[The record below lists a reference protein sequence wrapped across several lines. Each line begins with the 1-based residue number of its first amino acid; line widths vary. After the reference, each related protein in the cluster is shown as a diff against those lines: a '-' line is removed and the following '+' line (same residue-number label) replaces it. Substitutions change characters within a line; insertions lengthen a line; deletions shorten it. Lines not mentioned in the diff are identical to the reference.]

1 MNLKLTNFSTIIIVN
16 KNQEQTQAIRVKTKH
31 LKRIKHY
38 AVSIVCLVVALV
50 GVIIYLN
57 SKDNKREQEKQQLL
71 TQIAQLRSKAP
82 AMAVAP
88 APATTNTKSSATTYI
103 QSIQGKL
110 QKINDYL
117 RKRGLKGFST
127 QSVGGNGN
135 AEESKLTDDEKYS
148 LYDEYLSRL
157 VNSVA
162 FTPMGYPRLS
172 SITSVFGYRS
182 DPFDS
187 EHAELHPGIDFRG
200 AKGDPV
206 HVTADG
212 SVIFTGWKGGYGNC
226 IIVKHKNDFE
236 TLYGHLS
243 HINVHEGQQV
253 GTGDVI
259 GKVGSTGHSTGTH
272 LHYEVRKNGKPI
284 NPVKFLTLNN

>member
-1 MNLKLTNFSTIIIVN
+1 MNLKPTNFSTIIVVN

-38 AVSIVCLVVALV
+38 IASVVLVVVALV
-50 GVIIYLN
+50 GTIAYLN
-57 SKDNKREQEKQQLL
+57 SKDNDSQLERQKLL
-71 TQIAQLRSKAP
+71 TQIAQLKGKVSTAT
-82 AMAVAP
+82 ALTDAAAVS
-88 APATTNTKSSATTYI
+88 TSSANSYI
-103 QSIQGKL
+103 QSIQNKL

-127 QSVGGNGN
+127 NSIGGDKNIASAAMSDN
-135 AEESKLTDDEKYS
+135 EKYS
-148 LYDEYLSRL
+148 LYDEYMSKLL
-157 VNSVA
+157 NSVA

-172 SITSVFGYRS
+172 SITSAFGYRS
-182 DPFDS
+182 DPFDGES
-187 EHAELHPGIDFRG
+187 AELHPGIDFRG

-212 SVIFTGWKGGYGNC
+212 NVVFTGRKGGYGNC
-226 IIVKHKNDFE
+226 IIVQHKNDFE

-243 HINVHEGQQV
+243 HIDVKEGQSV
-253 GTGDVI
+253 KTGDVI
-259 GKVGSTGHSTGTH
+259 GKVGSTGRSTGTH

>member
-31 LKRIKHY
+31 LKRVKHY
-38 AVSIVCLVVALV
+38 IASVVCLLLVLV
-50 GVIIYLN
+50 GTIVYLN

-71 TQIAQLRSKAP
+71 TQIAQLKGKIPVTA
-82 AMAVAP
+82 ATA
-88 APATTNTKSSATTYI
+88 ATTDPAISTASSYI

-117 RKRGLKGFST
+117 RKRGLKGFSIK
-127 QSVGGNGN
+127 SVGGNGN
-135 AEESKLTDDEKYS
+135 AEESKLSDTEKYS
-148 LYDEYLSRL
+148 MYDEYLSKL
-157 VNSVA
+157 LNSVA

-172 SITSVFGYRS
+172 SITSAFGYRS

-187 EHAELHPGIDFRG
+187 ENAEYHPGIDFKG

-212 SVIFTGWKGGYGNC
+212 KVAFTGRKGGYGNC
-226 IIVKHKNDFE
+226 IIVQHKNDFQ

-243 HINVHEGQQV
+243 HIDVKEGQSV
-253 GTGDVI
+253 STGDVI
-259 GKVGSTGHSTGTH
+259 GKVGSTGRSTGTH